1 MIIEELDRIPKVY
14 FKHLKNTTG
23 LYEIR
28 VQVGNNIFRIFCFFD
43 MDNIVVVGHGFQK
56 KAQKLP
62 NRKLS
67 ELNRSKENIMK
78 AKDKNLKSLDQ
89 FVDEKIGSR
98 GTEMR
103 EEFESEYD
111 AFKLGVLIQQARE
124 DKGLTQEQLAELA
137 GTNKSYISK
146 LERNLKD
153 IRFSTLQRIINDGLG
168 GHLDISIR
176 LK

>member
-1 MIIEELDRIPKVY
+1 MKT
-14 FKHLKNTTG
+14 KN
-23 LYEIR
+23 
-28 VQVGNNIFRIFCFFD
+28 
-43 MDNIVVVGHGFQK
+43 
-56 KAQKLP
+56 
-62 NRKLS
+62 
-67 ELNRSKENIMK
+67 
-78 AKDKNLKSLDQ
+78 KNLKSLDQ
-89 FVDEKIGSR
+89 FVEEKIGEK
-98 GTEMR
+98 GTEKR
-103 EEFESEYD
+103 EEFETEYD

-124 DKGLTQEQLAELA
+124 DKGFTQEQLAELA